1 MLLIRKRNGNPYT
14 GGTVHV
20 LGEGH
25 SRSAWMALCGSHIRR
40 VRGYPFEQDEPP
52 HRTEIGCQ
60 KCKRLVAGRDDD

>member
-1 MLLIRKRNGNPYT
+1 
-14 GGTVHV
+14 
-20 LGEGH
+20 
-25 SRSAWMALCGSHIRR
+25 MALCGSHIRR